1 MVISKTGE
9 KTVCERPIPKLISF
23 EITADNHGLS
33 KNEPVN
39 NNKRADETHILNS
52 RETILTGVMVDY
64 SSTGRSVESDANVTI
79 STQTFLYLNAFL

>member
-1 MVISKTGE
+1 MISKTGE
-9 KTVCERPIPKLISF
+9 KTVCERPKPKLISF
-23 EITADNHGLS
+23 EITTDNHGLS